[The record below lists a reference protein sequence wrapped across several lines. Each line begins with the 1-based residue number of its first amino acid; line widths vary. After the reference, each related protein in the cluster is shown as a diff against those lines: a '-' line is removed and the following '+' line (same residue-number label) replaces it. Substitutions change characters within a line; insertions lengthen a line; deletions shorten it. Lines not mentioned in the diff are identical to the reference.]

1 MVENRR
7 AFTDALLAY
16 GRENDL
22 DLVVTR
28 ESMYPGFTID
38 GVEYTAD
45 RAVRAVGGGGFTAPL
60 AVIRCYRV
68 HPVSPALRGPAW
80 RRRLFRLLH
89 AGWPALL
96 LAVMLG
102 VQYIPVFF
110 HPPMDA
116 WEIWSG
122 IVVLGGLAV
131 WLGAQAYINWH
142 FHGNFRD
149 P

>member
-1 MVENRR
+1 M
-7 AFTDALLAY
+7 
-16 GRENDL
+16 
-22 DLVVTR
+22 
-28 ESMYPGFTID
+28 
-38 GVEYTAD
+38 
-45 RAVRAVGGGGFTAPL
+45 
-60 AVIRCYRV
+60 
-68 HPVSPALRGPAW
+68 SPALRGPAW

-131 WLGAQAYINWH
+131 WLVAQAYINWH